1 MKRIDAIRSL
11 TSQNNAI
18 NMRLIVNDRG
28 YSIGDL
34 INLYDYLNYDDDSIT
49 YTSDTERNFS
59 EN

>member
-11 TSQNNAI
+11 TSQNAAI